1 MAEGAVF
8 EFDEVVDR
16 SESTSMKWC
25 FPGSFLT
32 PDQVRARPTPMWLAD
47 MDFRSPR
54 AITQAIQ
61 DEVARGVFGYS
72 LVRDSYF
79 GAVAGWQRRRF
90 GWHVAEDWIVPV
102 ASVIAALKTVIHA
115 FSRPG
120 DSVLIQPPVYVHFHH
135 DVLINGRH
143 LATAPLAFDGERYR
157 FDAEAFERA
166 IQPDTRLFILC
177 NPHNPTG
184 NVWTPDEL
192 RAMGDICRRHGVLV
206 ISDEIH
212 GDFVFGAGTRHTPF
226 ASLGSEYAQDSVT
239 CISASKTFNLAGLQ
253 CANIV
258 VSDPRKRDEIRRTI
272 ERNMNAH
279 VNMVGAIATE
289 AAYTSG
295 DQWVDAL
302 VEKIAANHA
311 YFRTEVNA
319 RVEGIRVLGTD
330 ALYLAWID
338 CRDLELPPAQLE
350 DFLLTRAR
358 VWFDR
363 GPKFGKEGHGFM
375 RANLACPRQTLDRAI
390 AQLAAVLPR
399 GQAGPAC
406 VRGQAA
412 PSIDTPA

>member
-1 MAEGAVF
+1 MMEWKAKDVMATGAEF
-8 EFDEVVDR
+8 DFDEVVDR
-16 SESTSMKWC
+16 SGSSSMKWC
-25 FPGSFLT
+25 CPGSFLM
-32 PDQVRARPTPMWLAD
+32 PEQVRARPIPMWLAD
-47 MDFRSPR
+47 MDYRSPR
-54 AITQAIQ
+54 AVTEAIQ
-61 DEVARGVFGYS
+61 EVVAQGIFGYS
-72 LVRDSYF
+72 SVPDSYF
-79 GAVAGWQRRRF
+79 GAVAGWQDRRF
-90 GWHVAEDWIVPV
+90 GWHVENHWIVPV

-135 DVLINGRH
+135 DVLVNGRH

-157 FDAEAFERA
+157 FDAEDFERA

-184 NVWTPDEL
+184 NVWTSDEL
-192 RAMGDICRRHGVLV
+192 RTMGDICRRHGVLV

-212 GDFVFGAGTRHTPF
+212 GDFVFGGRRHTPF
-226 ASLGSEYAQDSVT
+226 ASLGDEYAQNSVT

-258 VSDPRKRDEIRRTI
+258 ASDKRKRDEIRRTI

-279 VNMVGAIATE
+279 VNMIGAVATE

-295 DQWVDAL
+295 DQWVGAL
-302 VEKIAANHA
+302 VQKIAANHA

-319 RVEGIRVLGTD
+319 RVEGIRVLDTD
-330 ALYLAWID
+330 SLYLAWLD
-338 CRDLELPPAQLE
+338 CRGLELPPAQLE

-375 RANLACPRQTLDRAI
+375 RANLACPRSTLDRAI
-390 AQLAAVLPR
+390 SQLAEVLPR
-399 GQAGPAC
+399 
-406 VRGQAA
+406 R
-412 PSIDTPA
+412 